1 MTDPDG
7 FDARLAAHFEQ
18 AHRHVPDDSFVVT
31 TMRKIRARRR
41 GREVLRAGVGAAAL
55 GAAVVASP
63 WLIAGVERMNA
74 ALEASLEWAIG
85 GQYGGWVLG
94 ALGLVVALAMRQR
107 SR

>member
-1 MTDPDG
+1 MSDQDG

-31 TMRKIRARRR
+31 TMRRVRTRRR
-41 GREVLRAGVGAAAL
+41 GREVMRAGVGAAAV
-55 GAAVVASP
+55 GAVVVASP
-63 WLIAGVERMNA
+63 WLIAGVARLNA

-85 GQYGGWVLG
+85 GQYGGWVLS
-94 ALGLVVALAMRQR
+94 AMAVVVMLAMRVR